1 VLAIIFA
8 IGLISW
14 TLHPRAFIWDDSYF
28 YMVIARNIVLDGSQT
43 FSNLYITNGI
53 HPIWLYLLT
62 GYSYLVSIF
71 DPEIL
76 FNPVYAVPLSAF
88 LVLWALLISG
98 RLLICLSF
106 PVFYFAG
113 FLYAMFFF
121 FYVLYSRSPYVYYA
135 NAFMA
140 DSTYGQKL

>member
-1 VLAIIFA
+1 
-8 IGLISW
+8 
-14 TLHPRAFIWDDSYF
+14 
-28 YMVIARNIVLDGSQT
+28 MVIARNIVLDGSQT

-88 LVLWALLISG
+88 LVFMGVVNFWKAADLLKLP
-98 RLLICLSF
+98 RLLFCGL
-106 PVFYFAG
+106 P
-113 FLYAMFFF
+113 LC
-121 FYVLYSRSPYVYYA
+121 YVLFFLRII
-135 NAFMA
+135 F
-140 DSTYGQKL
+140 